1 VFSWLTQFLT
11 GGFPARCL
19 EKKPMITK
27 TLEIHVART
36 SRTSLCQRGPKP
48 GNLGRW
54 VERVEVRVGPGASIE
69 YRAGEAVYDVC
80 NARAVHSDDIEKVVC
95 DGREVSWEFPNITP
109 YPY

>member
-1 VFSWLTQFLT
+1 MV
-11 GGFPARCL
+11 
-19 EKKPMITK
+19 TK
-27 TLEIHVART
+27 VLEIHVART

-80 NARAVHSDDIEKVVC
+80 DARAVHSDDIEKVVC
-95 DGREVSWEFPNITP
+95 EGRELDWEYPNITP